1 MHTLNLQI
9 EQDLLSQAIQH
20 FKAFLAEHKTKGN
33 LTYVDDMGDTIE
45 IINGVEYVIPTKEDL
60 KEINTPRVEQEFMSL
75 EALKSELCIK

>member
-9 EQDLLSQAIQH
+9 EQDLLGQAIQH
-20 FKAFLAEHKTKGN
+20 FKAFLAEHKAKGN
-33 LTYVDDMGDTIE
+33 ITYVDDLGDTIE

-60 KEINTPRVEQEFMSL
+60 KAISTPRAKQGFISL